1 MLGPLEGR
9 GPSALTLGQGPSRRV
24 YFQSPT
30 RITTPTPYLP
40 RRHMPTVASGP
51 PLELLPGPPAH
62 TPGPSRVLD
71 LGPLGKMWT
80 IPILE
85 VLQGEN
91 EPSFGRLQRLD
102 QGLTRRALSRR
113 LSELRRDG
121 YIVRIVVQDR
131 PLRTTYRLTERG
143 ARALPILRAI
153 CELLQAAGE
162 PTPSLPGRPV
172 GPDLPKATPCPSR
185 DTSPASWGSG
195 QLPVGWSSVTSPGV
209 MLLGPYSGAERNPP
223 GRRGTRDLRSRSG

>member
-1 MLGPLEGR
+1 
-9 GPSALTLGQGPSRRV
+9 
-24 YFQSPT
+24 
-30 RITTPTPYLP
+30 
-40 RRHMPTVASGP
+40 MPTVASGP
-51 PLELLPGPPAH
+51 PLELPQGPAAH
-62 TPGPSRVLD
+62 TPGPARVLD

-113 LSELRRDG
+113 LLELRRDG
-121 YIVRIVVQDR
+121 YIARIVVNDR
-131 PLRTTYRLTERG
+131 PLRTAYRLTERG

-162 PTPSLPGRPV
+162 SAPSLQGRPV
-172 GPDLPKATPCPSR
+172 TPDLPKATRCPSR
-185 DTSPASWGSG
+185 DTSSASWGSG
-195 QLPVGWSSVTSPGV
+195 QLPVGWSSVTSPGAV
-209 MLLGPYSGAERNPP
+209 LLGPYSAAERNPL
-223 GRRGTRDLRSRSG
+223 GRKGTRELRSRSG

>member
-1 MLGPLEGR
+1 
-9 GPSALTLGQGPSRRV
+9 
-24 YFQSPT
+24 
-30 RITTPTPYLP
+30 
-40 RRHMPTVASGP
+40 MPAIASGP
-51 PLELLPGPPAH
+51 PFELLPGPAGHSSEPF
-62 TPGPSRVLD
+62 PELD

-91 EPSFGRLQRLD
+91 EPSFGRLQRID

-121 YIVRIVVQDR
+121 YIERIVVRDR
-131 PLRTTYRLTERG
+131 PLRTAYRLTERG

-162 PTPSLPGRPV
+162 PTPPLPGRPA
-172 GPDLPKATPCPSR
+172 GPDLPKATPSPSR
-185 DTSPASWGSG
+185 DTASSSWGSG
-195 QLPVGWSSVTSPGV
+195 QLPVGWSSAASPGV
-209 MLLGPYSGAERNPP
+209 VLLGPYSGAERRTP
-223 GRRGTRDLRSRSG
+223 GRKGARDLGSRSR